1 MAVPKKK
8 VTRGR
13 RDRRRY
19 GGKKLGEV
27 FSTTQCKQ
35 SGELVRT
42 HTISKSAIYMN
53 RDAQK

>member
-42 HTISKSAIYMN
+42 HTISKNAIFMN